1 MARTQN
7 LTDLAEIVRWARLAV
22 SAAIPLPFATAG
34 IVEAEPSPETEHAL
48 NLRELAFPA
57 VLQELLETEY
67 GAVPADLTAL
77 EQGRIPVADYEEQQ
91 A

>member
-7 LTDLAEIVRWARLAV
+7 LTDLAEVVRWARLAV

-34 IVEAEPSPETEHAL
+34 LVEAEPSPETEHAL

-57 VLQELLETEY
+57 VLAELLESEY
-67 GAVPADLTAL
+67 GAVPADLATL
-77 EQGRIPVADYEEQQ
+77 EQGRIPAPDYDGQQ